1 VTADQWLRVKELFD
15 NAVDRGP
22 EDRAA
27 FLAGACGGDAPLRAE
42 VERLLKAHDE
52 ASGFIEQS
60 PVAGAAA
67 SASAAGLSLT
77 GVVIGRYEVGQ
88 LIGFGGM
95 GQVYAAKDCE
105 LGRPV
110 AIKFGIG
117 TDEDARA
124 RLKREAQHAS
134 RLNHPN
140 ISTIHEVG
148 TYQDRPFIVM
158 ELVDGQPLSELV
170 RGDALPVDDVV
181 RYGTQIAGALAYAH
195 RSGVTHRDL
204 KSSNVLITA
213 DGRAKVLDFGLA
225 RTLSRDAVKDFS
237 ESRDSITAD
246 GLVAG
251 TLSVLAPE
259 ILRGEKAD
267 ERSDIWSLGVLLYEM
282 AIGERPF
289 RGATGF
295 ELSAAILHEPPVP
308 LPERVPHGLARVI
321 YRCLEKDR
329 RNRYQ
334 NAGDVR
340 MALASHADAAVP
352 ARRAPPL
359 VAKYKLPVV
368 VAALLLAFVSYHF
381 LVRRDS
387 APVAVGESGRP
398 AIAVMHFQHAGAQ
411 DSDTAWLAGGV
422 PSMLMTGLAQ
432 TRGLEVVSERR
443 LLEALGQSGEISLA
457 SLGREQAADVAR
469 RAGAG
474 AIVVGTIFRAGS
486 EIRIDAQVEDLAN
499 GRVLAARSVR
509 GTDVFALVDQLS
521 SDIRDVVG
529 FGDAPEVRN
538 VANVSS
544 TSLEAYRLY
553 SAGAE
558 AGSNARY
565 RDAEKLLKSAVA
577 IDPGF
582 AEAYLRLAGV
592 AGATG
597 DRNMHDEYF
606 RLALEHADRLSE
618 RHRLFVDMQIALN
631 KKDFPRARRMLDDV
645 LSKYPDLEEAYAMAL
660 ALYHTGDPPD
670 SDKQK
675 LIEITS
681 AGVAALP
688 ASSHARNAH
697 GYALLAVGR
706 HAEAVREFE
715 AYARIAPREPNPHDS
730 IGEAYLK
737 MGDAEKAVANY
748 SRALT
753 VDPTFTPSHNM
764 RAWSLAVLGRYDA
777 ALAEPVDQ
785 AQLRAV
791 ILSRAGRYREAEQL
805 LAEGQTQSEARGDV
819 PRSGSLRLVSAL
831 LAIERNDHARAL
843 RDIPIAVKR
852 FSGLPENFGHLSLV
866 LPRLLSGVAHIQAG
880 RVGQAVAEFE
890 AQGRAY
896 TGKSVER
903 SWRHSLEAEI
913 ALARGDL
920 PKAAAGFTA
929 SEPLR
934 RVFDPHLVVT
944 SVLFNDLPSRD
955 GLARVAIARGD
966 LEDAINRYR
975 GLLRYGPES
984 KWVAPLEPLY
994 VLQIARLLEKKGDRK
1009 AALNEYQ
1016 RFLELWTNADADLP
1030 QLAEAKRAVARLN
1043 D

>member
-1 VTADQWLRVKELFD
+1 VTADEWLRVKELFHA
-15 NAVDRGP
+15 AVDRGP
-22 EDRAA
+22 EDRTA
-27 FLAGACGGDAPLRAE
+27 FLAAACGGDAALRAE
-42 VERLLKAHDE
+42 VERLLTAHDD
-52 ASGFIEQS
+52 ASGFIERS

-67 SASAAGLSLT
+67 SASAAGPPLT

-88 LIGFGGM
+88 LIGSGGM
-95 GQVYAAKDCE
+95 GQVYAAKDRE
-105 LGRPV
+105 LRRPV

-117 TDEDARA
+117 TDEDACA

-148 TYQDRPFIVM
+148 TYHDRPFIVM

-170 RGDALPVDDVV
+170 SGGRLPIEDVV
-181 RYGTQIAGALAYAH
+181 RYGVQIAGALSYAH

-204 KSSNVLITA
+204 KSANVLITA

-225 RTLSRDAVKDFS
+225 RTLSRDAVKDVS
-237 ESRDSITAD
+237 ESRDSITAE

-282 AIGERPF
+282 ATGERPF

-321 YRCLEKDR
+321 YRCLEKDL

-340 MALASHADAAVP
+340 TALASHADVTVP
-352 ARRAPPL
+352 ARRAPRL
-359 VAKYKLPVV
+359 VSKYKLPIV
-368 VAALLLAFVSYHF
+368 VAALLGFASYHF
-381 LVRRDS
+381 LVHRDS
-387 APVAVGESGRP
+387 APVAVGASGRP

-422 PSMLMTGLAQ
+422 PSMLVTGLAQ
-432 TRGLEVVSERR
+432 TRGLEIVSERR
-443 LLEALGQSGEISLA
+443 LLEALAQSGEASLA
-457 SLGREQAADVAR
+457 SLDREQAADVAR

-499 GRVLAARSVR
+499 GRVLAARTVR

-529 FGDAPEVRN
+529 FGDAPDVRT
-538 VANVSS
+538 VATVSS

-553 SAGAE
+553 STGVE

-582 AEAYLRLAGV
+582 AEAYLRLAAV
-592 AGATG
+592 AGAMG
-597 DRNMHDEYF
+597 DKNMHDEYF

-631 KKDFPRARRMLDDV
+631 KKDLPRARRMLDEV
-645 LSKYPDLEEAYAMAL
+645 LSKYPDLEEAYTMAL
-660 ALYHTGDPPD
+660 HLYHSGDPPAT
-670 SDKQK
+670 DKQK

-681 AGVAALP
+681 AGVAAMP

-706 HAEAVREFE
+706 YADAIREFE
-715 AYARIAPREPNPHDS
+715 TYARIAPREPNPHDS
-730 IGEAYLK
+730 MGEAYLR
-737 MGDAEKAVANY
+737 MGDAEKAVAVY
-748 SRALT
+748 SHALT
-753 VDPTFTPSHNM
+753 VDPTFAPSHNM

-785 AQLRAV
+785 MQLRAV
-791 ILSRAGRYREAEQL
+791 ILSRVGRYREAEQV
-805 LAEGQTQSEARGDV
+805 LADGQAQSEARGDV
-819 PRSGSLRLVSAL
+819 SRSGSLRLVAAL

-852 FSGLPENFGHLSLV
+852 FSGLSENLGHVSLV
-866 LPRLLSGVAHIQAG
+866 LPRLLSGVAHIQGG

-890 AQGRAY
+890 AQGRVY
-896 TGKSVER
+896 TGKSEIER

-920 PKAAAGFTA
+920 PKAASAFGA
-929 SEPLR
+929 SEPQR
-934 RVFDPHLVVT
+934 RVFDPFLVAT

-966 LEDAINRYR
+966 LDEAINRYR
-975 GLLRYGPES
+975 GLLRYSPES

-1016 RFLELWTNADADLP
+1016 RFLELWKNADTDLP
-1030 QLAEAKRAVARLN
+1030 QLAEAKRVVARLT

>member
-1 VTADQWLRVKELFD
+1 M
-15 NAVDRGP
+15 
-22 EDRAA
+22 
-27 FLAGACGGDAPLRAE
+27 
-42 VERLLKAHDE
+42 
-52 ASGFIEQS
+52 
-60 PVAGAAA
+60 
-67 SASAAGLSLT
+67 T
-77 GVVIGRYEVGQ
+77 GIVIGRYEVGQ
-88 LIGFGGM
+88 LIGSGGM
-95 GQVYAAKDCE
+95 GQVYAAKDRE
-105 LGRPV
+105 LRRPV

-148 TYQDRPFIVM
+148 TYQDQPFIVM
-158 ELVDGQPLSELV
+158 ELVDGQPLSALV
-170 RGDALPVDDVV
+170 RAGGLPIEHVV

-204 KSSNVLITA
+204 KSANVVITS

-225 RTLSRDAVKDFS
+225 RTLSRDAVKDVS
-237 ESRDSITAD
+237 ESRDSLTAE

-267 ERSDIWSLGVLLYEM
+267 ERSDIWSLGLLLYEM
-282 AIGERPF
+282 ASGERPF
-289 RGATGF
+289 HGATGF

-308 LPERVPHGLARVI
+308 LPERVPHGLASVI
-321 YRCLEKDR
+321 YRCLDKDR

-334 NAGDVR
+334 NAEDVR
-340 MALASHADAAVP
+340 TALASHADVAIP

-359 VAKYKLPVV
+359 VSNYKLPIV
-368 VAALLLAFVSYHF
+368 VAALLLALASYF

-387 APVAVGESGRP
+387 EPVAVGESGRP
-398 AIAVMHFQHAGAQ
+398 AIAVMHFQHAGAP
-411 DSDTAWLAGGV
+411 DSDTVWLSGGV
-422 PSMLMTGLAQ
+422 PSMLVTGLAQ
-432 TRGLEVVSERR
+432 TRGLEIVSERR
-443 LLEALGQSGEISLA
+443 LLEALAQSGEASLA
-457 SLGREQAADVAR
+457 SLDREEAAEVAR

-486 EIRIDAQVEDLAN
+486 EIRIDAQVEDLAD
-499 GRVLAARSVR
+499 GRVLAARTVR
-509 GTDVFALVDQLS
+509 GTNVFALVDQLS
-521 SDIRDVVG
+521 SDIRDAVG
-529 FGDAPEVRN
+529 FGDAPDVRN

-558 AGSNARY
+558 AASNVRY
-565 RDAEKLLKSAVA
+565 RDAEKLLKAAVA

-582 AEAYLRLAGV
+582 AEAYLRLAAV
-592 AGATG
+592 SGAVG
-597 DRNMHDEYF
+597 DRNAHNEYF
-606 RLALEHADRLSE
+606 RLALQHADRLSE

-631 KKDFPRARRMLDDV
+631 TKDFPRARQMLDDL
-645 LSKYPDLEEAYAMAL
+645 LSKYPDLEEAYSIAL
-660 ALYHTGDPPD
+660 HLYHSGDPPD

-675 LIEITS
+675 LVEITS

-706 HAEAVREFE
+706 YAEAVREFD

-730 IGEAYLK
+730 IGEAYLR
-737 MGDAEKAVANY
+737 MGDAEKAVAAY
-748 SRALT
+748 TRALT
-753 VDPTFTPSHNM
+753 VDPTFVPSHNM
-764 RAWSLAVLGRYDA
+764 RAWSLAMLGRYDA
-777 ALAEPVDQ
+777 APVDQ

-791 ILSRAGRYREAEQL
+791 ILSRVGRYREAEQV

-819 PRSGSLRLVSAL
+819 SRSGSLRLVAAL
-831 LAIERNDHARAL
+831 LAIERNDHVRAL

-852 FSGLPENFGHLSLV
+852 FSGLSAHLGHISLV
-866 LPRLLSGVAHIQAG
+866 LPRLLSGVAHIRAG
-880 RVGQAVAEFE
+880 NLGQAVAEFE
-890 AQGRAY
+890 AQGRTYA
-896 TGKSVER
+896 GKSDVER

-920 PKAAAGFTA
+920 PKAASGFSA
-929 SEPLR
+929 SEPSTR
-934 RVFDPHLVVT
+934 MFDPHLVAT

-966 LEDAINRYR
+966 LDDAINGYR
-975 GLLRYGPES
+975 RLLRYTPES

-994 VLQIARLLEKKGDRK
+994 VLEIARLLEKKGDRK
-1009 AALNEYQ
+1009 ASLTEYQ
-1016 RFLELWTNADADLP
+1016 RFLEFWKNADADLP
-1030 QLAEAKRAVARLN
+1030 QLAEAKRAVARLT